1 MPGGEGGHGSCPQ
14 APAGPALRSR
24 LVPCDRGVA
33 AGRKAVSTQN
43 RPVDLACWD
52 QSRGSACQ
60 APPTPQNRSMGGRS
74 ETGFSLS
81 RFLSSRSI
89 FSTRRAG
96 LASIQCDVCGRNHRF
111 RCMSLGSEA
120 GSPVNGTVLVYGRP
134 QNATLSK
141 GSNDPADPCEPPV
154 VAHKLLSSASYAK
167 NGKGSQTQKHT
178 TTKIR

>member
-1 MPGGEGGHGSCPQ
+1 MWPTSGRRIPRLSQVSVFFFQVFTRGVRGGEGGPGSCPQ

-60 APPTPQNRSMGGRS
+60 APPTPQNWSMGGHS

-81 RFLSSRSI
+81 RILSPRSI
-89 FSTRRAG
+89 FSTARAG
-96 LASIQCDVCGRNHRF
+96 LASIERDVCGRNHRF

-134 QNATLSK
+134 QNAMLSK
-141 GSNDPADPCEPPV
+141 GSNAR
-154 VAHKLLSSASYAK
+154 L
-167 NGKGSQTQKHT
+167 G
-178 TTKIR
+178 